1 MKFQCLPFKSLIWGH
16 LLKSQKSHSIIN
28 CKLQNLNNNTSI
40 LLCIVES
47 YAAVNLFV
55 FKQEKRTAIL
65 KMLFTMG
72 IFPVPGSHKHCIA
85 LSKIYKI
92 CKELYF
98 FPDYWI
104 LFSKLP
110 LDLKLNLFEIT
121 SISLRIEQL
130 NWRTWIKN

>member
-1 MKFQCLPFKSLIWGH
+1 MLSIA
-16 LLKSQKSHSIIN
+16 LKKIHN
-28 CKLQNLNNNTSI
+28 
-40 LLCIVES
+40 
-47 YAAVNLFV
+47 
-55 FKQEKRTAIL
+55 
-65 KMLFTMG
+65 
-72 IFPVPGSHKHCIA
+72 HHCIA

-121 SISLRIEQL
+121 SISLRIQQL